1 MNREVLTTEQT
12 VAAAQELP
20 EWAIVADGL
29 ERTFE
34 FGNFVQAFSFM
45 TAIAMHCERLDH
57 HPEWSNV
64 YGTVRVRLTTH
75 DRGGITGLDVT
86 LAGLMES
93 LADE

>member
-20 EWAIVADGL
+20 EWTIVADGL

>member
-1 MNREVLTTEQT
+1 MKREVLTAEQT
-12 VAAAQELP
+12 VSAVRELP
-20 EWAIVADGL
+20 EWTVVAGGL

-34 FGNFVQAFSFM
+34 FGDFVRAFSFM
-45 TAIAMHCERLDH
+45 TATAMHCERLDH

-75 DRGGITGLDVT
+75 DRGGITGLDVA
-86 LAGLMES
+86 LAELMES